1 MVKKMTKIQY
11 PRYIILGLLG
21 IKPMSGYDIKKWV
34 DVSFRYFWDI
44 GYGQIYPTLKRLE
57 AEDLVTMKNDQAE
70 GGPVRNL
77 YTITDEG
84 KTELDTWL
92 LAPEQKE
99 YEILLKIYFGNA
111 LPTDIMKEKV
121 RGFQKKR
128 EEELAEIEKTDSF
141 LAGLPDTMTA
151 KPFLRSVGLC
161 GTMTYKAQIAW
172 AEETLAILNSV
183 NSTGKRKTTSRK
195 GSAGSA

>member
-1 MVKKMTKIQY
+1 MAKIQY

-44 GYGQIYPTLKRLE
+44 GYGQIYPTLKTLE
-57 AEDLVTMKNDQAE
+57 SEALVTMKNDQTE

-77 YTITDEG
+77 YTITGAG

-111 LPTDIMKEKV
+111 LTPDIMKGKV
-121 RGFQKKR
+121 RVFQKKR
-128 EEELAEIEKTDSF
+128 EQELAEIEKTDTY

-151 KPFLRSVGLC
+151 KPFLRAVGSC
-161 GTMTYKAQIAW
+161 GTVTYRAQIAW
-172 AEETLAILNSV
+172 ADKTLVMLDSMNG
-183 NSTGKRKTTSRK
+183 TGRSKTTSRK
-195 GSAGSA
+195 GSARGA

>member
-1 MVKKMTKIQY
+1 MTKIQY

-44 GYGQIYPTLKRLE
+44 GYGQIYPTLKTLE
-57 AEDLVTMKNDQAE
+57 SEGLVTMKNDQAE

-77 YTITDEG
+77 YTITAKG

-92 LAPEQKE
+92 LAPEKKE

-111 LPTDIMKEKV
+111 LPPDIMKEKV
-121 RGFQKKR
+121 REFQKKR
-128 EEELAEIEKTDSF
+128 ERELAEIEKTDSY
-141 LAGLPDTMTA
+141 LAGLPDSMTA
-151 KPFLRSVGLC
+151 KPFLRSVGSC

-172 AEETLAILNSV
+172 AEETLTMLETIKGA
-183 NSTGKRKTTSRK
+183 GPRKTASRK
-195 GSAGSA
+195 GSAEGA

>member
-1 MVKKMTKIQY
+1 MVKIQY

-44 GYGQIYPTLKRLE
+44 GYGQIYPTLKTLE
-57 AEDLVTMKNDQAE
+57 SEGLVTRKNDRAE

-77 YTITDEG
+77 YTITAKG

-99 YEILLKIYFGNA
+99 YEILLKIYFGNG
-111 LPTDIMKEKV
+111 LPPAILKEKV
-121 RGFQKKR
+121 RVFQKKR
-128 EEELAEIEKTDSF
+128 EQELTEIEKTDSY
-141 LAGLPDTMTA
+141 LAGLPDTMTV
-151 KPFLRSVGLC
+151 KPFLRSVGAC

-172 AEETLAILNSV
+172 AEETLTMLDSV
-183 NSTGKRKTTSRK
+183 NSTGHRKTTIRK
-195 GSAGSA
+195 VFAGGA

>member
-1 MVKKMTKIQY
+1 MVKIQY

-44 GYGQIYPTLKRLE
+44 GYGQIYPTLKTLE
-57 AEDLVTMKNDQAE
+57 SEGLVTMKNDRAE

-77 YTITDEG
+77 YTITAKG

-99 YEILLKIYFGNA
+99 YEILLKIYFGNG
-111 LPTDIMKEKV
+111 LPPAILKEKV
-121 RGFQKKR
+121 RVFQKKR
-128 EEELAEIEKTDSF
+128 EQELAEIEKTDSY
-141 LAGLPDTMTA
+141 LAGLPDAMTA
-151 KPFLRSVGLC
+151 KPFLQSVGSC

-172 AEETLAILNSV
+172 AEETLAMLDSV
-183 NSTGKRKTTSRK
+183 NSAGRRKTVSRK
-195 GSAGSA
+195 GSVGGA